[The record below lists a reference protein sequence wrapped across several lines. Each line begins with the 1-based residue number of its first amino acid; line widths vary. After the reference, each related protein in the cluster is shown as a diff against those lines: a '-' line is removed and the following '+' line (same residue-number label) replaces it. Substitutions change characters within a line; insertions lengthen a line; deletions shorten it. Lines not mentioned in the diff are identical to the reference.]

1 MISIQ
6 TYVHRGQSVLR
17 RWLLEPKVH
26 AVVHAAGYVLSGL
39 CMSAASLTG
48 KLLPLALAAVCGSS
62 GWMSILTALG
72 AGVGYLLFWGEEGQ
86 QALVWVAAGTCLSVG
101 LGLRQI
107 NRQMPLLLPALAGLI
122 VAVCGVIF
130 QAAAQDV
137 TAFIVYL
144 IRVGMAF
151 FATWLFS
158 LVLQRRNPV
167 LDWVAC
173 GVAVFA
179 LAQILPVPYLGLG
192 FLAAGVLTVGAP
204 FPVAAIAGLALD
216 LAQVTP
222 VPMTAVTTLAYLVRF
237 LPHPPAWMRGGMP
250 GFVYMVILW
259 IGGFWDFQPLVGL
272 LLGGYLGIFLPA
284 MGNVTHHRGETG
296 VAQVRL
302 EVAAGVL
309 SQIQQLL
316 IEVPQIPVDEDALVS
331 RAAALACGSCPYRKN
346 CKDSRRLGQLS
357 GLILRKPLHRPE
369 ELPIVCRKSGRFLNE
384 LHRSQEQLRAIQAD
398 RERQAE
404 YRTATVQ
411 QYRFVSE
418 FLQDLS
424 DQLAKRSVSSV
435 QIYTP
440 HVEVYGNRPEAD
452 NGDKCL
458 RFAGTGGRYYVL
470 LCDGMGTGSGAIQE
484 SRLAGNLLRRML
496 TAGFPAAYAL
506 RSLNSLCVLRDRA
519 AAVTVDMAEIYLD
532 TGKTTIYKWGAAPS
546 YLISRGG
553 AERVGTVTPPPGLSV
568 TDQKE
573 SAQRITLRRN
583 QLLVLVSDGVDT
595 EDALRCCME
604 EQAEPP
610 GEVAAR
616 ILACACRSG
625 GDDATVV
632 LVYLTQTES

>member
-6 TYVHRGQSVLR
+6 TCVHRGQSILR

-26 AVVHAAGYVLSGL
+26 TFLHAAGYVLAGFGL
-39 CMSAASLTG
+39 SAASLTG
-48 KLLPLALAAVCGSS
+48 KLLPLALALVCGGS
-62 GWMSILTALG
+62 GWVSVLTALG
-72 AGVGYLLFWGEEGQ
+72 AGTGYLLFWGADSR
-86 QALVWVAAGTCLSVG
+86 QALVWVTAGTCLSVG
-101 LGLRQI
+101 LSFRQL
-107 NRQMPLLLPALAGLI
+107 NRQMPLLMPALAGLI

-130 QAAAQDV
+130 E
-137 TAFIVYL
+137 TATQNASAFLVYL
-144 IRVGMAF
+144 IRVNIAF
-151 FATWLFS
+151 FATWLFT
-158 LVLQRRNPV
+158 LVLQKRNPI
-167 LDWVAC
+167 LDWLTC
-173 GVAVFA
+173 GIAVFA
-179 LAQILPVPYLGLG
+179 LAQILPIPYLGLG

-204 FPVAAIAGLALD
+204 FPVAALAGLALD

-222 VPMTAVTTLAYLVRF
+222 VPMTAVTTLAYFVRF
-237 LPHPPAWMRGGMP
+237 LPHPPGWMRGSMP
-250 GFVYMVILW
+250 ALVYMAILW
-259 IGGFWDFQPLVGL
+259 IGGFLDFHPLPGL
-272 LLGGYLGIFLPA
+272 LLGGYLGILLPA
-284 MGNVTHHRGETG
+284 MGNVAHRRGETG

-309 SQIQQLL
+309 NQMQQLL
-316 IEVPQIPVDEDALVS
+316 IEVPPIPVDEDALVT

-346 CKDSRRLGQLS
+346 CKDTRRLSQLS

-404 YRTATVQ
+404 YRGATVQ
-411 QYRFVSE
+411 QYRFLSE

-435 QIYTP
+435 QIYIP

-458 RFAGTGGRYYVL
+458 RFSGTGGRYYVL
-470 LCDGMGTGSGAIQE
+470 LCDGMGTGSGAVQE

-519 AAVTVDMAEIYLD
+519 AAVTVDMVEIYLD
-532 TGKTTIYKWGAAPS
+532 TGKTILYKWGAAPS

-553 AERVGTVTPPPGLSV
+553 AERVGVVTPPPGLSIS
-568 TDQKE
+568 DQQE
-573 SAQRITLRRN
+573 SVQRITLRRN
-583 QLLVLVSDGVDT
+583 QLLVLASDGVDA

-610 GEVAAR
+610 EEVAAR
-616 ILACACRSG
+616 VLACACRAG

-632 LVYLTQTES
+632 MVYLTQTED